1 MACDA
6 YEPHLAAYLYD
17 DIGAEDRARMEVHL
31 AVCGRCRDVLAS
43 FAAVREELSRHA
55 VAPGRPPAG
64 VVVLGRRRASVPPWM
79 AFAAGVAAAALLGGG
94 FLAGR
99 IVSST
104 TTAGSPGIDAAE
116 VRDIAREELSRLP
129 ASPTSDAV
137 TREDLDAAFARFEKR
152 IDGKRAADNDYFL
165 DQLANTERRTDGW
178 INEAQRTLR
187 YVALANNPGL
197 SER

>member
-17 DIGAEDRARMEVHL
+17 DIGADDRARVESHL
-31 AVCGRCRDVLAS
+31 AGCARCRDVLAS
-43 FAAVREELSRHA
+43 FAAVREELARHA
-55 VAPGRPPAG
+55 APPARSAAG

-99 IVSST
+99 MVPPSP
-104 TTAGSPGIDAAE
+104 AVGSPGIDAAE
-116 VRDIAREELSRLP
+116 VRDIARDEISRLP
-129 ASPTSDAV
+129 VAPASDVV
-137 TREDLDAAFARFEKR
+137 TRGDLDAAFARFERR
-152 IDGKRAADNDYFL
+152 IDGKRTADNDYFL
-165 DQLANTERRTDGW
+165 DQLANTERRTGGW
-178 INEAQRTLR
+178 LNEAQKTLR